1 MTVQPLSTGVYPDG
15 KSPALT
21 FTRPPAT
28 LSVGRHPL
36 LVFPVLSAMRMS
48 AGAAFVNVDDRAVF
62 GRCLPRWEIARFV
75 STSTRPPATWSVG
88 KHRLLVQAQLSA
100 MRSLVGP
107 GCGIGGCAP
116 IMGASGVVRNAES
129 GPASCFRGCVVGR
142 VVEVESVGVRGRTR
156 RPVLDFRP
164 TVGVIVAAC
173 AVPATYV
180 APHWQAASR
189 RVISPRGF
197 HECAPMMGA
206 TVVVPKA
213 E

>member
-1 MTVQPLSTGVYPDG
+1 MMG
-15 KSPALT
+15 
-21 FTRPPAT
+21 
-28 LSVGRHPL
+28 VGR
-36 LVFPVLSAMRMS
+36 LSAMRMF
-48 AGAAFVNVDDRAVF
+48 AAAAFVSVDERAVF

-75 STSTRPPATWSVG
+75 STFTRPPATWSVG
-88 KHRLLVQAQLSA
+88 KHPLLVQAQLSA

-107 GCGIGGCAP
+107 GFRGCAP
-116 IMGASGVVRNAES
+116 MMGASVVVRNAEC
-129 GPASCFRGCVVGR
+129 GPYLGCCECVVGR
-142 VVEVESVGVRGRTR
+142 VVEVESIGVRGRTR

-180 APHWQAASR
+180 APHWQVAAR

-197 HECAPMMGA
+197 HGCAPMMGA
-206 TVVVPKA
+206 TVLVRNA